1 MTTFRGGAVRAVL
14 YSHFRLPVVQ
24 RRQIG
29 FASSHFTRRALQV
42 LHPVRTL
49 DVLSRVLFGARFRL
63 GVMMN
68 DASEGELFKECNEKI
83 KTSRGGIQKMIEK
96 GQRLKLV

>member
-1 MTTFRGGAVRAVL
+1 MTTFRGGGAARAVL
-14 YSHFRLPVVQ
+14 YSHFRPPMAQ

-49 DVLSRVLFGARFRL
+49 DVLSRVLFGARSSP

-68 DASEGELFKECNEKI
+68 DAATCD
-83 KTSRGGIQKMIEK
+83 SR
-96 GQRLKLV
+96 V

>member
-1 MTTFRGGAVRAVL
+1 MITFRGGGAARAVL
-14 YSHFRLPVVQ
+14 YSQFRPPMAQ
-24 RRQIG
+24 PRQIG

-49 DVLSRVLFGARFRL
+49 DVLSRVLFGARFSL

-68 DASEGELFKECNEKI
+68 DAARKGRLVIQRTAEINESEC
-83 KTSRGGIQKMIEK
+83 
-96 GQRLKLV
+96 RLNLSTGNSY

>member
-1 MTTFRGGAVRAVL
+1 MNTFRGGAARAVW
-14 YSHFRLPVVQ
+14 YSHFRPPMAQ

-49 DVLSRVLFGARFRL
+49 DALSRVLFGARSSPM
-63 GVMMN
+63 VMTN
-68 DASEGELFKECNEKI
+68 GAATKGRFVIQRTAGINKSKEPSN
-83 KTSRGGIQKMIEK
+83 
-96 GQRLKLV
+96 

>member
-1 MTTFRGGAVRAVL
+1 MTTFRGGGAARAVL
-14 YSHFRLPVVQ
+14 YSHFRPPMAQ

-49 DVLSRVLFGARFRL
+49 DVLSRVLLGARSSP
-63 GVMMN
+63 GVMMK
-68 DASEGELFKECNEKI
+68 DYCA
-83 KTSRGGIQKMIEK
+83 K
-96 GQRLKLV
+96 GQALLLKERPE

>member
-1 MTTFRGGAVRAVL
+1 VTTFRGGGAARAVL
-14 YSHFRLPVVQ
+14 YSHFRPPMAQ

-49 DVLSRVLFGARFRL
+49 DVLSRVLFGARSSP

-68 DASEGELFKECNEKI
+68 DDGTKGRLVIQRTA
-83 KTSRGGIQKMIEK
+83 GINNQSV
-96 GQRLKLV
+96 G

>member
-1 MTTFRGGAVRAVL
+1 VTTFRGGAARAVL
-14 YSHFRLPVVQ
+14 YSHFRSPIAQ
-24 RRQIG
+24 RRQVG

-49 DVLSRVLFGARFRL
+49 DVLSRVLFGARFGP

-68 DASEGELFKECNEKI
+68 EAATKGRLVAQRQRNVAVLKFCN
-83 KTSRGGIQKMIEK
+83 
-96 GQRLKLV
+96 